1 MKKIFLCA
9 AVFFPLF
16 IYAADSFQEIRIKN
30 ISLKTEIADTPFK
43 RQQGLMNRETL
54 ADNTGMLFIFK
65 EEGRYSFWMKNM
77 RFALDIIWINEQK
90 KIVELSENIPPC
102 QTDCPAFYPQEK
114 AKYVLEVNTGFIKKN
129 NIKVGD
135 YLIIS
140 YPKISETRREINKAK
155 SYSELIKL
163 IN

>member
-102 QTDCPAFYPQEK
+102 WAADCPIFQPQEK
-114 AKYVLEVNTGFIKKN
+114 IKYTLEVTSGFIDKN
-129 NIKVGD
+129 KIKVGD
-135 YLIIS
+135 YLEVIF
-140 YPKISETRREINKAK
+140 
-155 SYSELIKL
+155 
-163 IN
+163 